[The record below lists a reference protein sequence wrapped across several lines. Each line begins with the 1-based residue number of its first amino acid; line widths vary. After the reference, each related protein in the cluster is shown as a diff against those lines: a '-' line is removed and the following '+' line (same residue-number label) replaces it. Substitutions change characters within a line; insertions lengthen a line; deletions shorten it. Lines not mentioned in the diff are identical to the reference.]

1 MTVLDASAVL
11 AFLQGEPGADVVREH
26 LAGSVIG
33 SANLAEVLTKLDGP
47 VERSLAEAILV
58 SSGVRTEPVSADD
71 ARRSAEIEDSSSALS
86 LGDRL
91 CLALA
96 DRLADVALTADRAW
110 GNSDRIRQIR

>member
-26 LAGSVIG
+26 LGGSVIG
-33 SANLAEVLTKLDGP
+33 SANLAEVLAKLDGP
-47 VERSLAEAILV
+47 VERSLAEAILL

-71 ARRSAEIEDSSSALS
+71 ARRSAEIEDSSLGLS

-96 DRLADVALTADRAW
+96 DRLAEAALTADRAW
-110 GNSDRIRQIR
+110 GNSDRILQIR